1 MANAVVVSV
10 HAPLESAV
18 AVPTCVEPSN
28 TFTVLLAAA
37 VPLNVGVWSL
47 VMWSPATPLSVEN
60 EAEIVGAEG
69 AGVGAAMVTTAAVD
83 AAPVL
88 PAASVAVAVRLWLPV
103 DNAAVV

>member
-60 EAEIVGAEG
+60 EAEIVGA
-69 AGVGAAMVTTAAVD
+69 AMVTTAAVD

-88 PAASVAVAVRLWLPV
+88 PAASVAVDVRLWLPV

>member
-37 VPLNVGVWSL
+37 VPVSVGVRSL
-47 VMWSPATPLSVEN
+47 VIWSPTTPLSVEN
-60 EAEIVGAEG
+60 EAIVGAEG
-69 AGVGAAMVTTAAVD
+69 AEVGAAILTATDAD

-88 PAASVAVAVRLWLPV
+88 PAASVAVAVKLWLPV